1 MAEDSGFMAIRATR
15 PILLAASFVF
25 AGTSVLAQGAFPPS
39 SFKNLQ
45 VLPKDSGPG
54 VVVGTMKGFAN
65 NLGVRCQ
72 FCHVGKEGLPLEQF
86 DFVSDEIPQ
95 KKTARVMMRLTA
107 DINKQL
113 DAAVPRATGAE
124 ARVTCITCH
133 RGKSTPTNTKE
144 P

>member
-1 MAEDSGFMAIRATR
+1 MRALVIVAILASGAQV
-15 PILLAASFVF
+15 S
-25 AGTSVLAQGAFPPS
+25 AQGTFPPA

-45 VLPKDSGPG
+45 LLPKHATAG
-54 VVVGTMKGFAN
+54 VVIGTMKGFAN

-86 DFVSDEIPQ
+86 DFVSDTIPQ
-95 KKTARVMMRLTA
+95 KQTARAMMRLTA

-113 DAAVPRATGAE
+113 DAAIPRTAGAE

-133 RGKSTPTNTKE
+133 RGSSTPTLAK
-144 P
+144 PQ

>member
-1 MAEDSGFMAIRATR
+1 MARIIGVFALLVLGAM
-15 PILLAASFVF
+15 PLLAQN
-25 AGTSVLAQGAFPPS
+25 TFPPA

-45 VLPKDSGPG
+45 VLPKDATAG

-72 FCHVGKEGLPLEQF
+72 FCHVGKEGMPLEQF
-86 DFVSDEIPQ
+86 DFVSDEVAQ
-95 KKTARVMMRLTA
+95 KKTARIMMRLTA
-107 DINKQL
+107 DINQQL
-113 DAAVPRATGAE
+113 DAAVPRAAGAE

>member
-1 MAEDSGFMAIRATR
+1 MARIIGVFA
-15 PILLAASFVF
+15 LLALGAMPL
-25 AGTSVLAQGAFPPS
+25 LAQNTFPPA

-45 VLPKDSGPG
+45 VLPKDATAG

-72 FCHVGKEGLPLEQF
+72 FCHVGKEGMPLEQF
-86 DFVSDEIPQ
+86 DFVSDEIAQ
-95 KKTARVMMRLTA
+95 KKTARIMMRLTA
-107 DINKQL
+107 DINQQL
-113 DAAVPRATGAE
+113 DAAVPRAAGAE

>member
-1 MAEDSGFMAIRATR
+1 MRR
-15 PILLAASFVF
+15 LVCLLMCVAAASP
-25 AGTSVLAQGAFPPS
+25 ALGQGTFPPA

-45 VLPKDSGPG
+45 VLPKDSNAR

-72 FCHVGKEGLPLEQF
+72 FCHVGKEGLPLEAF

-95 KKTARVMMRLTA
+95 KKTARIMMRLTD
-107 DINKQL
+107 DINRQL
-113 DAAVPRATGAE
+113 DAAVPRASGAE
-124 ARVTCITCH
+124 ARVTCLTCH
-133 RGKSTPTNTKE
+133 RGKSTPAKE